1 MEVVEKGLD
10 IGAWAYGDD
19 VVLESYRYAP
29 GPAARDGRHSHEE
42 YQFCL
47 SLDFPGEYRYR
58 GERHLVPV
66 GSLSVIHPGETHSS
80 RDPHD
85 RRTPAH
91 YRLAYI
97 EPDMLAE
104 AATQTSGRDAGLP
117 FFSEPV
123 LSDEDL
129 AGDFLGLHVALEG
142 DATQLEKDS
151 RLLDVLSRLIQ
162 RHAGGSTSP
171 RRVGKE
177 RRAVRLAREYLQDNR
192 ASNVSLKEIAA
203 LVHLSPYHFARV
215 FKEEVGL
222 PPHAYQSQARVQ
234 RAKDL
239 LLRGWPASRAAQE
252 VGFYDQSHFARHFKR
267 LVGVS
272 PGSYARRTSSIETA
286 ENSKNVH
293 YGGAWHPHTSDGGS
307 GWCPGPYSKSGG
319 RGGERDG

>member
-1 MEVVEKGLD
+1 MKNELS
-10 IGAWAYGDD
+10 IGAWTYGEN

-29 GPAARDGRHSHEE
+29 GPAAHDGQHSHEE

-47 SLDFPGEYRYR
+47 SLDFPGEYYYR
-58 GERHLVPV
+58 GERHPVPV
-66 GSLSVIHPGETHSS
+66 GSLSVIHPGEMHSA

-85 RRTPAH
+85 RQTPAH

-104 AATQTSGRDAGLP
+104 AATGVSGKSEGLP
-117 FFSEPV
+117 FFSVPI
-123 LSDEDL
+123 LSDEKL
-129 AGDFLGLHVALEG
+129 AADFLRLHLALE
-142 DATQLEKDS
+142 DNTSRLEKDS

-162 RHAGGSTSP
+162 RHAERSPSP
-171 RRVGKE
+171 RQVGKE
-177 RRAVRLAREYLQDNR
+177 RRAVRLAKEYLEDNR
-192 ASNVSLKEIAA
+192 AKNVSLKEIAS

-239 LLRGWPASRAAQE
+239 LLRGWPVSRVAQE
-252 VGFYDQSHFARHFKR
+252 AGFFDQSHFTRHFKR

-272 PGSYARRTSSIETA
+272 PGSYAVSNLST

-293 YGGAWHPHTSDGGS
+293 YGGASRSYTSDCGLGQT
-307 GWCPGPYSKSGG
+307 
-319 RGGERDG
+319 